1 MLALCTYVRR
11 VSTSRAWPWKRV
23 RGGTRPPPAP
33 GPKSRRLLQG
43 GKSRQRLSWE
53 PLTSLGATTAPPS
66 SGSFGAATH
75 RRPAPAPNI
84 YPHPG
89 GRGGGAGRELGPGGA
104 PAPATPPLRRR
115 DEWLPAR
122 GGVATTRPDTS
133 APRAQATRR
142 ARRGRPRRSGAG
154 RGGAS
159 RVTHSPVQWGWREGP
174 VSRWPRPPAS

>member
-1 MLALCTYVRR
+1 M
-11 VSTSRAWPWKRV
+11 
-23 RGGTRPPPAP
+23 RGGTRPPPSP
-33 GPKSRRLLQG
+33 GPESRRLLQG

-53 PLTSLGATTAPPS
+53 SLTSLGATTATPS

-84 YPHPG
+84 YPHPW
-89 GRGGGAGRELGPGGA
+89 GRGGRAGQELGPGGA

-133 APRAQATRR
+133 APTAQATRR
-142 ARRGRPRRSGAG
+142 ARRGAPRRSGAG
-154 RGGAS
+154 GAGPLASLILQSNGDGARVLSVGGPAPQRPRGWEGCTLRSLGGAS
-159 RVTHSPVQWGWREGP
+159 YEPG
-174 VSRWPRPPAS
+174 